1 MEGLASHIVLVKKT
15 SAIPNLSHHTK
26 LCTEGAVCCLH
37 GTAWLSQQ
45 VKCTPKLGT
54 GHPKQWQQET
64 LFSSVLRCLQRP
76 FLWGNS
82 GMVCQAAVLDVPTF
96 KCKNH
101 SWISSL
107 KHTLI
112 SDRGYR
118 GRKVKS
124 SARTLLTVRQLQS
137 LLTFSYHQKNLC
149 SSSKD
154 PAFHCL
160 YCLPFALMPT
170 NICSK

>member
-26 LCTEGAVCCLH
+26 LCTEDAVCCLH

-82 GMVCQAAVLDVPTF
+82 GMVCQAAVLDVATF

-118 GRKVKS
+118 GREEKKGKV
-124 SARTLLTVRQLQS
+124 QCPYPS
-137 LLTFSYHQKNLC
+137 LL
-149 SSSKD
+149 
-154 PAFHCL
+154 
-160 YCLPFALMPT
+160 
-170 NICSK
+170 